1 MRPLRLALLVAT
13 FALEV
18 LALAHFRPAQFQVEA
33 SGSRTV
39 PAAIPFA
46 WSGTTQTASTQS
58 TPLSATSVSV
68 RQFGAKGD
76 DATDDAA
83 AINAAAAAAGPGG
96 VVFFPAGI
104 YRFAS
109 ALTISQ
115 VSLSGVGAAS
125 VLKPTA
131 AVASPALSLNNPYTG
146 DTYAPMVIYN
156 LMIDGALTRDITGV
170 KLGTVPLSAGITL
183 RDAVITHF
191 AGASGRGLHIA
202 NTVNT
207 TVSGSRIERNGSN
220 VWIEGG
226 TSDLP
231 TVTSFRDSYITLAS
245 AGAGVTIK
253 NGYTTSFYNTVFE
266 SNFKHGLLQQP
277 GATQNAVNTVIYGS
291 WFENNWHLNRV
302 AASSKF
308 HLEADGSTGNTTSQ
322 IAVRDTFFSGNNTSG
337 RAMLLNRVANSVI
350 SGGHI
355 ASGSLAQ
362 QTGVIVTSNTA
373 SGIEFQGY
381 SESDLNNWISNPDR
395 IAFRGAHQLRHEIED
410 AWVSWTPTITTNGGA
425 TMSSTTITTAR
436 FKRIISGGSK
446 TLFVELNFTTTLSAA
461 DSGFIVTM
469 PSGMFHR
476 DLTTY
481 TPALLF
487 SKGEVVPG
495 GYVTS
500 AGGIGKLTIVGGT
513 LAAGVGAGARFT
525 AVFEIQ

>member
-1 MRPLRLALLVAT
+1 MRPLRLALLVAA
-13 FALEV
+13 FALAV
-18 LALAHFRPAQFQVEA
+18 LALAHFRSAQFQVEA
-33 SGSRTV
+33 SGSGPV
-39 PAAIPFA
+39 PAATPFA
-46 WSGTTQTASTQS
+46 LSGTTQTASTQS
-58 TPLSATSVSV
+58 TPLSGTSVSV

-115 VSLSGVGAAS
+115 VSLSGVGVAS

-131 AVASPALSLNNPYTG
+131 AVASPALSFNNPYTG

-170 KLGTVPLSAGITL
+170 KLGTIPLSAGITL

-226 TSDLP
+226 NSDLP
-231 TVTSFRDSYITLAS
+231 TVTSFRDSYVTLAS

-253 NGYTTSFYNTVFE
+253 NGYMTSFYNTVFE
-266 SNFKHGLLQQP
+266 SNYTYGLLQQP
-277 GATQNAVNTVIYGS
+277 GKTQNALNTIIYGS
-291 WFENNWHLNRV
+291 WFENNWHLNR
-302 AASSKF
+302 AATSSKF
-308 HLEADGSTGNTTSQ
+308 QLEVDGATGDTTSQ
-322 IAVRDTFFSGNNTSG
+322 IAVRDTFFSGNNTTG
-337 RAMLLNRVANSVI
+337 RAMWLNRVANSII
-350 SGGHI
+350 SGGVI
-355 ASGSLAQ
+355 ASGSFGQ
-362 QTGVIVTSNTA
+362 QTGVIVVNNGA

-381 SESDLNNWISNPDR
+381 SDGDLDNWISNPDG
-395 IAFRGAHQLRHEIED
+395 IAFRGAYRLRHETGD
-410 AWVSWTPTITTNGGA
+410 AWVSWNPKITTNGGA
-425 TMSSTTITTAR
+425 TVSATRIVTAR
-436 FKRIISGGSK
+436 FKRVSSGGSK
-446 TLFVELNFTTTLSAA
+446 TIFVELNFTTTLSAA
-461 DSGFIVTM
+461 DSGFIVSM
-469 PSGMFHR
+469 PPGLFHR

-487 SKGEVVPG
+487 SGGSVVPG

-500 AGGIGKLTIVGGT
+500 AGGIGSLTIVGGAV
-513 LAAGVGAGARFT
+513 AAGAGAGARFT